1 MANYRT
7 RLPIFYCCLV
17 VALLVPNLAPSNQ
30 PQQRAKNYRVGV
42 LTVLM
47 ADRPHI
53 TGLRDGLRMAGY
65 KEGKNLTLTIPKGKS
80 PHSLRAA
87 ATTYINARKDVI
99 VATGNSEAQIASEM
113 THEIPIVFLPA
124 SDPVAAGF
132 VKSFARPGKNLTGV
146 TYYTDSRD
154 VGKPLEIFK
163 EVFPA
168 LRKTVLLTDARS
180 ESPIDS
186 ASSEAIRNVATHLG
200 IGLKEI
206 PVTKLEQAER
216 IVSALSKQSVD
227 GILINCSSLF
237 WNLEKI
243 AALSRQKLI
252 PLYGCSR
259 AQVMKDGALFTFAP
273 DMYQLGRRGAWYVD
287 RILQGA
293 NPADLPVETPRTFE
307 FVINLNTA
315 DAIGIKIPPEVLQ
328 RADKVIK

>member
-1 MANYRT
+1 MANYPNK
-7 RLPIFYCCLV
+7 LPIFYCCLA
-17 VALLVPNLAPSNQ
+17 VALLLAPNLTPSNQ
-30 PQQRAKNYRVGV
+30 PQARGRTYRVGV

-65 KEGKNLTLTIPKGKS
+65 IEGKNLTLTIPKGKS

-87 ATTYINARKDVI
+87 VTTYISARKDVI

-124 SDPVAAGF
+124 SDPVGAGF

-200 IGLKEI
+200 IGLKESSSRRN
-206 PVTKLEQAER
+206 E
-216 IVSALSKQSVD
+216 LSPRFQSKVWTAFLSTVAAFF
-227 GILINCSSLF
+227 GILKRL
-237 WNLEKI
+237 
-243 AALSRQKLI
+243 
-252 PLYGCSR
+252 
-259 AQVMKDGALFTFAP
+259 AP
-273 DMYQLGRRGAWYVD
+273 FHD
-287 RILQGA
+287 R
-293 NPADLPVETPRTFE
+293 N
-307 FVINLNTA
+307 
-315 DAIGIKIPPEVLQ
+315 
-328 RADKVIK
+328 

>member
-1 MANYRT
+1 
-7 RLPIFYCCLV
+7 
-17 VALLVPNLAPSNQ
+17 
-30 PQQRAKNYRVGV
+30 
-42 LTVLM
+42 
-47 ADRPHI
+47 
-53 TGLRDGLRMAGY
+53 
-65 KEGKNLTLTIPKGKS
+65 
-80 PHSLRAA
+80 
-87 ATTYINARKDVI
+87 
-99 VATGNSEAQIASEM
+99 
-113 THEIPIVFLPA
+113 
-124 SDPVAAGF
+124 
-132 VKSFARPGKNLTGV
+132 
-146 TYYTDSRD
+146 

-243 AALSRQKLI
+243 GALSRQKLI

-287 RILQGA
+287 RILKGA

-307 FVINLNTA
+307 FVVNLNTA